1 MFLAKV
7 IIVKVC
13 SNKCI
18 NNVWKTCMYLLTL
31 EALKFSEYDEKIA
44 RLQKENKYL
53 KVQIEKFKGIK
64 EGHRK
69 RHRSDR
75 RFDKKIFEKFL
86 SKIKQDIFKSQ
97 ISRHDFK
104 FTFFF
109 R

>member
-1 MFLAKV
+1 MEKL
-7 IIVKVC
+7 
-13 SNKCI
+13 
-18 NNVWKTCMYLLTL
+18 YLLTHK
-31 EALKFSEYDEKIA
+31 ALKCLPNTFSEYDEKIA

-69 RHRSDR
+69 RPRSDR

-86 SKIKQDIFKSQ
+86 SKIKQDLFKSQ

>member
-1 MFLAKV
+1 MNNP
-7 IIVKVC
+7 
-13 SNKCI
+13 NK
-18 NNVWKTCMYLLTL
+18 
-31 EALKFSEYDEKIA
+31 ALKCLPNTFSEYDEESA

-69 RHRSDR
+69 RPRSDR

-86 SKIKQDIFKSQ
+86 SKTQQDISKSQ
-97 ISRHDFK
+97 IGWHDFK
-104 FTFFF
+104 YTFFF